1 MTKFRFVQTEP
12 GTHGSYDLCYT
23 YAFLV
28 EFDDARNGKPCKL
41 KYIVRAE
48 VFSDVFAIKFYASRD
63 RKGADNKYSIG
74 HGQISVQ
81 GVFGI
86 LNTTL
91 EIMLDLLKKF
101 PEYSFI
107 IKGAEAYDPA
117 TKKEEDEYE
126 NQRFRIYRSFLAKN
140 IGTTAFTH
148 FQFPEISVYLL
159 VNNKS
164 GLSANDKKDEIM
176 EHFKAI
182 YELQ

>member
-1 MTKFRFVQTEP
+1 M
-12 GTHGSYDLCYT
+12 
-23 YAFLV
+23 
-28 EFDDARNGKPCKL
+28 RNGKPCRL

-81 GVFGI
+81 GVLCI

-91 EIMLDLLKKF
+91 DIMLDLLKSF
-101 PEYSFI
+101 PDYSFI

-117 TKKEEDEYE
+117 TQKEEDENE
-126 NQRFRIYRSFLAKN
+126 NQRFRIYRRFLAKK
-140 IGTTAFTH
+140 IGTQAFTH

-159 VNNKS
+159 VNNNS
-164 GLSANDKKDEIM
+164 GLSPNEKKDDIM
-176 EHFKAI
+176 AHFKAI
-182 YELQ
+182 YELD